1 MAEEQWPEFPCE
13 DPTATEL
20 ADWLRVWDASLKGL
34 EVEAVLRGATPPSLI
49 SLSRATD
56 LTDFTELTAVDEPD
70 AAKRLRHNASVKRA
84 HRDEANRVEAYA
96 AGVLRVKNGF
106 AGQLEKAL
114 RRTAP
119 ARLRR
124 LRASHAVAGVPGAY
138 DSAAMMLALRALV
151 GVHGRSSDADSNR
164 LVFLARLRMHVLRA
178 DVWFDYVPSASK
190 GPRVPCVLPDASV
203 LCADWES
210 LVARILDG
218 LTSL

>member
-96 AGVLRVKNGF
+96 AGVLRVTNGF
-106 AGQLEKAL
+106 AGQLERAL

-138 DSAAMMLALRALV
+138 DGAAMMLALRALV
-151 GVHGRSSDADSNR
+151 GVRGPTQRQSSAWHER
-164 LVFLARLRMHVLRA
+164 QWERLRDTR
-178 DVWFDYVPSASK
+178 
-190 GPRVPCVLPDASV
+190 LPDGCVADDYAAKCHELIEVHLPNFSRVRLEKSTLTDV
-203 LCADWES
+203 LIDFLPE
-210 LVARILDG
+210 
-218 LTSL
+218 